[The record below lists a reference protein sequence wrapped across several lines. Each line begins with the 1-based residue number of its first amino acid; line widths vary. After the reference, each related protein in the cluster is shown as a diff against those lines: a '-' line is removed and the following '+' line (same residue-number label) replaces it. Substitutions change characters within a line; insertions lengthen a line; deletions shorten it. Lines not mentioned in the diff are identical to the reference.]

1 MGRVD
6 CAQGCWGR
14 NVCEGECFLGGR
26 KRLRMMNFFG
36 GRGGGGGN
44 LGEIMFVREIIRT
57 R

>member
-1 MGRVD
+1 MLKVVG
-6 CAQGCWGR
+6 
-14 NVCEGECFLGGR
+14 GETFVKGNIFGGR
-26 KRLRMMNFFG
+26 KRLRMVNFFG